1 MTSIDKA
8 AIGWSIGIVA
18 AFMAIAFGGQS
29 ISEVTPDVEIPEAPD
44 VMQETTEP
52 AMRSEEPQMA
62 DPFADEA
69 AKVKEK
75 QMMESEEKMMAE
87 ESMKSEEKMM
97 AEEKMAEPKTVNV
110 SIPSGSS
117 TPGCEETNECY
128 IPADTTVPKGSTVV
142 WTNDDTAAHTVT
154 AGTAQSGPSGGFDSS
169 LISAGSTFEHTFDQ
183 TGSFDYFCV
192 VHPWMTGSV
201 TVN

>member
-52 AMRSEEPQMA
+52 AMKEETQMA

-75 QMMESEEKMMAE
+75 QMMESEEKMME
-87 ESMKSEEKMM
+87 
-97 AEEKMAEPKTVNV
+97 EEKMAKPKTVNV
-110 SIPSGSS
+110 SIPSGTS

-142 WTNDDTAAHTVT
+142 WTNDDTAPHTVT
-154 AGTAQSGPSGGFDSS
+154 AGIAQSGPSGGFDSS

-183 TGSFDYFCV
+183 TGSFDYFCR